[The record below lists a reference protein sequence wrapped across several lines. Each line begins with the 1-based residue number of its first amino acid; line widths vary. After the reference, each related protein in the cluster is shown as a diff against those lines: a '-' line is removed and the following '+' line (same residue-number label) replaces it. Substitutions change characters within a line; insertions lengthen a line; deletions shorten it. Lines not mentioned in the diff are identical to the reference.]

1 MHLEKNPNGIWY
13 CRFKQN
19 DRWLRVSLRTRNKR
33 EAKRKLSNLDLVIT
47 RRESLSE
54 ATQRWLREQE
64 TRSLTDNHLRDLR
77 NITKELISTFGTFLI
92 DEIRRAHLL
101 SWLQEKPR
109 RLRLARA
116 FFRWCMAEDLRQT
129 DPCLGAAAYLK
140 KKEVKRTPRLAD
152 TAIEALLSDLK
163 LHAPK
168 LYPLVRFLSETGVRS
183 VDATRLRWKDIGE
196 GRVLIKPGKGKGH
209 TRFIPATIDLPA
221 AHPDSA
227 VFGLTKSQL
236 EGAWRRFKIKHE
248 QWKGTSLHSLR
259 VSANRK
265 LSITLRHPLVLIS
278 EQFHLR
284 ILRLIDPNS
293 LRQNRRL
300 RNPIHEAFRVD
311 AVGALQHIVA
321 PPPKFMRHT

>member
-1 MHLEKNPNGIWY
+1 MHLERKSNGIW
-13 CRFKQN
+13 CARIKL
-19 DRWLRVSLRTRNKR
+19 DGRWTRRSLRTKSKR
-33 EAKRKLSNLDLVIT
+33 EAHHRLNQLDLT
-47 RRESLSE
+47 EAKQKRLSQ
-54 ATQRWLREQE
+54 AVKRWLREQE

-259 VSANRK
+259 VSVNSR
-265 LSITLRHPLVLIS
+265 LV
-278 EQFHLR
+278 EQGQEALARAMLGHSSVDMTAHYT
-284 ILRLIDPNS
+284 RLHGAPQSS
-293 LRQNRRL
+293 L
-300 RNPIHEAFRVD
+300 
-311 AVGALQHIVA
+311 
-321 PPPKFMRHT
+321 